1 MDTATRNGGRGGHA
15 GSIELYGHVRPAVW
29 QAVWIIFEN
38 MLGPVGVWPQARWP
52 ATCTSVASGPLAC
65 NLYECGLR
73 LAGLQPVQV
82 WPQARWP
89 ATCPAPSEG
98 VSQPRVLVQV
108 VVHGYHHK

>member
-29 QAVWIIFEN
+29 QAVWIIFET
-38 MLGPVGVWPQARWP
+38 MLGPVR
-52 ATCTSVASGPLAC
+52 
-65 NLYECGLR
+65 
-73 LAGLQPVQV
+73 V